1 MILFI
6 SLLSFQSSLSV
17 WSWRGIPIGAK
28 NNPTVEKKGKIGK
41 QEQGHTN
48 RSEATPTGARPH
60 QLERGHTNRGKGLAV
75 AQLITLSRVAASL
88 FPRFNKSE

>member
-1 MILFI
+1 MIYFI
-6 SLLSFQSSLSV
+6 SLLLFQSSLSI

-60 QLERGHTNRGKGLAV
+60 HQERGQTIR
-75 AQLITLSRVAASL
+75 SEASQTEARARL
-88 FPRFNKSE
+88 WPS